1 MKYLLIITLSLI
13 LFSCKKEDEEDPVS
27 SIDYIPLQVGNEW
40 QYIGDS
46 YQNNI
51 DYISIHI
58 EEKVSIND
66 KIYYKL
72 LINDSSIDVPP
83 QELLIR
89 KADDGK
95 YYQYKDGQEHI
106 YRIFEDGLYLD
117 ITYEG
122 DKLNCYSSENEFETE
137 IGKFDDV
144 KIVAVG
150 AVEVDGGHTDIY
162 SSGYGLIE
170 RNWFGGRWELNYL
183 KVGDKIMGQKR

>member
-1 MKYLLIITLSLI
+1 MKYILILSLI
-13 LFSCKKEDEEDPVS
+13 FILISCKKEEVNEPKIS
-27 SIDYIPLQVGNEW
+27 NDYIPLQVGNEW
-40 QYIGDS
+40 QYIKDY

-51 DYISIHI
+51 DYISINI
-58 EEKVSIND
+58 EEKVSISD
-66 KIYYKL
+66 KIFYKL

-89 KADDGK
+89 KATDGR
-95 YYQYKDGQEHI
+95 YYQYKDGREHI
-106 YRIFEDGLYLD
+106 YRIFDDGLYLD

-122 DKLNCYSSENEFETE
+122 EKLNCYSSEDKFKTE
-137 IGKFDDV
+137 IGEFDNV

>member
-1 MKYLLIITLSLI
+1 MKYLLIISLSLV
-13 LFSCKKEDEEDPVS
+13 LFSCKKEDEEEPVVS
-27 SIDYIPLQVGNEW
+27 TDYIPLQVGNEW
-40 QYIGDS
+40 QYIKD
-46 YQNNI
+46 YFQNNI
-51 DYISIHI
+51 DYISINI
-58 EEKVSIND
+58 EEKVTISD

-72 LINDSSIDVPP
+72 LINDTYLDVPP

-89 KADDGK
+89 KANDGK

-122 DKLNCYSSENEFETE
+122 EKLNCYSSEDKFETE
-137 IGKFDDV
+137 IGEFDNV

-150 AVEVDGGHTDIY
+150 EVEVDGGYTDIY

-170 RNWFGGRWELNYL
+170 KYWFGGRWELNYL
-183 KVGDKIMGQKR
+183 KVGDKVMGQKR